1 MKPLIKKP
9 MKPPAPVITTD
20 CIKKNLLKI
29 KSEEWKKCFPS
40 NYKEIS
46 YAKNT
51 HTCGY
56 QLIIDIIKHFKQTE
70 LTIQQIRDEL
80 LQEYKKYLPKN
91 KDKIV
96 DILIAEGKRTLGRE
110 IKYKGMS
117 FINFIQAPA
126 YVISNLDLWI
136 MMEKYNIPTILVS
149 SKTILQTNDTTNI
162 FTLVPNRSDSNIYI
176 FIITSAYSIKDSIL
190 KYDLIQTNTRDMEIS
205 LSVITNEECSRT
217 INESISNWLTI
228 KDYLKDYII
237 IPDRANIVKKL
248 QQKLKPI
255 MVVEEDSDN
264 GSEDEQIMVAP
275 IADPTKT
282 KKVAAPK
289 SAKNTTKKV
298 KATV

>member
-1 MKPLIKKP
+1 MKPKP
-9 MKPPAPVITTD
+9 VKAPAPVILTD

-29 KSEEWKKCFPS
+29 KSEEWKKCFPA
-40 NYKEIS
+40 NYKEIK
-46 YAKNT
+46 YDKT

-56 QLIIDIIKHFKQTE
+56 QLIIDIIKHIKQTV

-80 LQEYKKYLPKN
+80 LQEYTRYLPKH
-91 KDKIV
+91 KDNIV
-96 DILIAEGKRTLGRE
+96 DILIAEGKTKLGRE
-110 IKYKGMS
+110 IKYNRML
-117 FINFIQAPA
+117 FTEFIQAPA
-126 YVISNLDLWI
+126 YVISNLDIWI
-136 MMEKYNIPTILVS
+136 MMEKYNIPTILIS
-149 SKTILQTNDTTNI
+149 SSTILQTNDTTNI
-162 FTLVPNRSDSNIYI
+162 FTLVSNKSASDTYIY
-176 FIITSAYSIKDSIL
+176 IITSAHLNKDSIL
-190 KYDLIQTNTRDMEIS
+190 KYDLIQSDTRNIEIS
-205 LSVITNEECSRT
+205 LSVITNEQCLRT
-217 INESISNWLTI
+217 INESIDKCVTI
-228 KDYLKDYII
+228 KDYLKHYII

-289 SAKNTTKKV
+289 SAKNITKKV